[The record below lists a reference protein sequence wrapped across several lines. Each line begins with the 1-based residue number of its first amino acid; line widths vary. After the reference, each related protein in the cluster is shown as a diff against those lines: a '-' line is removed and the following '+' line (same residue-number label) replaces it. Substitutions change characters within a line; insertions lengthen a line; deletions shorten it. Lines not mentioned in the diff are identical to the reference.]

1 MISLNRSQWDIYI
14 IIYIYIYHDYNVNG
28 IYIYIY
34 MMFNGNTPGMEF
46 MGSANRTFQGGVEH
60 P

>member
-1 MISLNRSQWDIYI
+1 MGYIYNY
-14 IIYIYIYHDYNVNG
+14 IYIYIMIIMLMG
-28 IYIYIY
+28 FIYIY